1 MYLTY
6 DEYVLY
12 GGTLDETAY
21 EAVEFEAQSILNW
34 LTYNR
39 LRDEETYPEEVK
51 RCIFDLISLIT
62 MKRNAL
68 LSTGGNDSDSTIAK
82 MENDGVS
89 ITYNTMSAADLFE
102 KLHVDATRL
111 VVRYLSGVKNS
122 KGKYLTYRGLYED
135 E

>member
-6 DEYVLY
+6 DEYVIY

-34 LTYNR
+34 ITFNR
-39 LRDEETYPEEVK
+39 LRDETEYSEEVK

-62 MKRNAL
+62 MKRTAL
-68 LSTGGNDSDSTIAK
+68 LSTGGDATDSTIAK
-82 MENDGVS
+82 MQNDGVS
-89 ITYNTMSAADLFE
+89 ITYNTMSAATLYE
-102 KLHVDATRL
+102 KLHIDANRI
-111 VVRYLSGVKNS
+111 VIKYLSGVKNS
-122 KGKYLTYRGLYED
+122 KGKLLTYRGLYED

>member
-6 DEYVLY
+6 DEYVIY

-21 EAVEFEAQSILNW
+21 EAIEFEAQAILNW
-34 LTYNR
+34 ITFNR
-39 LRDEETYPEEVK
+39 LRNEPSYSDEVK
-51 RCIFDLISLIT
+51 RCIYDLINLIT

-68 LSTGGNDSDSTIAK
+68 LSTGGNNSDSTIAR
-82 MENDGVS
+82 MENDGVA

-102 KLHVDATRL
+102 KIHVDANRI

-122 KGKYLTYRGLYED
+122 EGKLLTYRGLYAD